1 MAKARATARK
11 DFIRE
16 MDTRAVPGIEAHG
29 FSKAVLKGIFL
40 GKEAQGAYYPMLRLR
55 NRWLEFVDI
64 SLPTACPLDLLVQPL
79 AFVFKDPPFA
89 IDALQGVD
97 IGPVMTDP
105 GVFKTRFSPQRSRGW
120 LLGPGGP
127 YRVKSGLTD
136 TRAAA
141 VAAQVDRLLDDIA
154 VLDKTRKQKLA
165 KTGVFEVTL
174 KDKELHPLRLIEKG
188 SAELHALLV

>member
-1 MAKARATARK
+1 LANARATARK

-16 MDTRAVPGIEAHG
+16 MDTRGVPGIEVLG
-29 FSKAVLKGIFL
+29 FSKAVFKGIFH

-55 NRWLEFVDI
+55 DRWLEFVDI
-64 SLPTACPLDLLVQPL
+64 SLPTACPLDLLVQPW
-79 AFVFKDPPFA
+79 AFVFKDPPFTA
-89 IDALQGVD
+89 NALQGVD
-97 IGPVMTDP
+97 IGPVMMDT
-105 GVFKTRFSPQRSRGW
+105 GVFKTRFTPQRSRGW

-154 VLDKTRKQKLA
+154 VLELTRKQKLV
-165 KTGVFEVTL
+165 KTGVYEVAL
-174 KDKELHPLRLIEKG
+174 KDGELHPLRLIEKG
-188 SAELHALLV
+188 SAELRALLA